1 LEVHFL
7 QNQTIKQVI
16 SFGTELLKNSS
27 DSAKLDAQVL
37 LCFISNKT
45 ITYLHTWPEEILA
58 EEYYRLYED
67 VLQRRLSGEP
77 ISYITGTKE
86 FWSLPF
92 FCNPATLIPRPDT
105 EVLVEHVLM
114 YAQPFRGKTLR
125 CLDLGTGTGAI
136 ALSLASEM
144 PSWHVDAVDFNDQ
157 AVILAQKNAENLKLR
172 HVNIYQ
178 SDWFSQVSR
187 NKKFDIIVS
196 NPPYIDDQD
205 IHLSQG
211 DVRFEPLS
219 ALIAENNGLADILN
233 IIIQA
238 RLYLSDSGVLF
249 LEHGYEQGDKVKQ
262 LLLDNGFIEA
272 ITIKD
277 YGDNDRVTWAK
288 INNNYNKGNT

>member
-16 SFGTELLKNSS
+16 NFGTELLNKSS

-37 LCFISNKT
+37 LCFVSNRS

-58 EEYYRLYED
+58 EEYYRVYEE
-67 VLQRRLSGEP
+67 LIQRRLSGEP

-92 FCNPATLIPRPDT
+92 YCNPATLIPRPDT
-105 EVLVEHVLM
+105 EVLVEHVLI
-114 YAQPFRGKTLR
+114 YAQQFENRELN

-144 PSWHVDAVDFNDQ
+144 PNWYIDAVDFNDE
-157 AVILAQKNAENLKLR
+157 AIILAKKNADNLNLR
-172 HVNIYQ
+172 HVDIYQ
-178 SDWFSQVSR
+178 SDWFSKVSR
-187 NKKFDIIVS
+187 SKKFDIIVS

-238 RLYLSDSGVLF
+238 RFYLAGSGALF
-249 LEHGYEQGDKVKQ
+249 LEHGYDQSDKVKQ
-262 LLLDNGFIEA
+262 LLLDNGFSEA

-288 INNNYNKGNT
+288 IKNNNGNT